1 MQQVILYQS
10 ILHHLSLLPV
20 DYLKQVEQF
29 VAKLNQQSKGGKKEN
44 RKAILALAGT
54 WSDLPDADFDEVRA
68 VGKETTTSLF
78 AREIEL

>member
-1 MQQVILYQS
+1 MQQATLYQS

-29 VAKLNQQSKGGKKEN
+29 VAKLNQQGKVRKQNN

-54 WSDLPDADFDEVRA
+54 WSNLPEADIDQARVA
-68 VGKETTTSLF
+68 GKEAVTSLF